1 MYVSFNGYPMSLRW
15 GLLTLR
21 RSSWIADN
29 ARRAG
34 NKTVDVER
42 AFIERDVQKL
52 LQKLTGLD
60 LHGKVFRERN
70 INVQERSHYAL
81 MTENMFHEAVRKME
95 NRGRKFLQFVPVK
108 EPRENK
114 TITLSEDPEISGFDQ
129 SKFVFTDITFDATN
143 RNRLVVVRETDGKL
157 RTANPE
163 EHDRMNRVYYEQ
175 SDRPVI
181 PPKIFS
187 EPYLSDAL
195 KAARHEFVLDWAC
208 YFYEPD
214 DSEFVRVSRVVFDH
228 VVENECFELLH
239 STRHFGPLVFYL
251 ILNRNLPP
259 LLRHF
264 CSSGSLNNV
273 ADVVRLQQLVYPDW
287 RTASAEGDSDEKVVE
302 NFVKQNRWV
311 ADRVPELS
319 SLLNGNNVDNKES
332 ETNREQKRLEE
343 EILTD
348 KEVFKKRVTTRR
360 ENLHTSEG
368 PLGPTNFRREA
379 ADYPVRLT
387 RKDDQQAD
395 PTGPRP
401 IQGSRRF
408 KPRRNDKD
416 KHYIFVFQM

>member
-1 MYVSFNGYPMSLRW
+1 MSLRW

-21 RSSWIADN
+21 RSSWIVDN
-29 ARRAG
+29 AQRAA

-42 AFIERDVQKL
+42 AFINRDVQKL
-52 LQKLTGLD
+52 LQRLTGLD

-81 MTENMFHEAVRKME
+81 MTENMFHEAVKKME

-108 EPRENK
+108 EPRKNT
-114 TITLSEDPEISGFDQ
+114 TITLCEDPEISGFEQ
-129 SKFVFTDITFDATN
+129 SKYVFTDITFDATN

-157 RTANPE
+157 RTATPE

-228 VVENECFELLH
+228 VVENGRFDLLH

-251 ILNRNLPP
+251 VLNGNLPP

-264 CSSGSLNNV
+264 SSSGSLNNV
-273 ADVVRLQQLVYPDW
+273 ADVLRLQQLVYPDW
-287 RTASAEGDSDEKVVE
+287 RTASAEGDSDEKVVK

-311 ADRVPELS
+311 VDRVPELNN
-319 SLLNGNNVDNKES
+319 LLNDNNVDNNKS
-332 ETNREQKRLEE
+332 ETNREKQRLED
-343 EILTD
+343 EIITH

-368 PLGPTNFRREA
+368 PLGREA

-387 RKDDQQAD
+387 RKDDQQAK
-395 PTGPRP
+395 PTGSRLPT
-401 IQGSRRF
+401 QGPRRF
-408 KPRRNDKD
+408 NPRRFDPRRNDKD
-416 KHYIFVFQM
+416 KH